1 MRGQRK
7 SSATSNLSGTNS
19 YIRDM
24 SGSRVSFLNSSS
36 SLTGSKMRDYEG
48 KPLFK
53 PSINSKSKMMSPRD
67 RETTFFMLHQAAV
80 NQQRKHQIS
89 RFEADVKAKRDITK
103 HQIGNVNSTSDNV
116 LVKQFYDEFCSVIQ
130 DQIEQ
135 SNQIYL
141 VDVVDQLHFID
152 QRQLMN

>member
-1 MRGQRK
+1 
-7 SSATSNLSGTNS
+7 
-19 YIRDM
+19 
-24 SGSRVSFLNSSS
+24 
-36 SLTGSKMRDYEG
+36 
-48 KPLFK
+48 
-53 PSINSKSKMMSPRD
+53 MSPRD

-89 RFEADVKAKRDITK
+89 RFEADAKAKRDITK
-103 HQIGNVNSTSDNV
+103 HQMGNVNSTSDNV
-116 LVKQFYDEFCSVIQ
+116 LVKQFYDEFCGVIQ

-152 QRQLMN
+152 QRQLMNHSLKMNALLSQHKKNLYIDTEAGQFRGESEDITKNLFKVCCAIMNLRPKQRNSNPLDD